1 MINILIQSMVK
12 FLLLMLNKIVIDFNL
27 MYQWLLW

>member
-1 MINILIQSMVK
+1 MINILIQNMVK